1 MESSTHNLDAIAYY
15 GADFI
20 PDLIV
25 GARGS
30 ELTTSNGKKILDWTS
45 GQVSEKTQPETRS
58 PPVHPLKCQVVLD
71 GIPPRPL
78 PP

>member
-25 GARGS
+25 GACGS
-30 ELTTSNGKKILDWTS
+30 ELTASNGKKILDWTS
-45 GQVSEKTQPETRS
+45 GQVSKKNTPKHIRLLS
-58 PPVHPLKCQVVLD
+58 
-71 GIPPRPL
+71 IR
-78 PP
+78 